1 MNISQIEKNL
11 IPDWLLEIIS
21 ETYEMLSK
29 EKVRVSKTEDIEDD
43 SVKVEIFPLKE
54 ASVTLLILNK
64 IATRLQNELSTQ
76 NDEHLNKI
84 IKDVVLGYPL
94 ILSTVAIAMSN
105 IELLEKSHEDEFKGI
120 SEEVKQVYKSEEEFF
135 WSIILKN
142 PQVIGLQKFSDEE
155 IEWLKKYQDEA
166 MQISKEII
174 SSLSGKEDL
183 PQDNLKHFIEKYIKD
198 INDPTR
204 LLLIAASIA
213 DAAYLL
219 ILLKMYPE
227 IFLEIREKI
236 KEIQDNQN

>member
-21 ETYEMLSK
+21 ETYETLGK
-29 EKVRVSKTEDIEDD
+29 EKVRVSKPDDIEDE
-43 SVKVEIFPLKE
+43 SLKVEIFPLKE

-76 NDEHLNKI
+76 DDEHLNKI

-94 ILSTVAIAMSN
+94 ILSAVAIAMSN
-105 IELLEKSHEDEFKGI
+105 IELLEKSHEEFKGI
-120 SEEVKQVYKSEEEFF
+120 SEEVKQVYRSEEEFF
-135 WSIILKN
+135 WGVILKN
-142 PQVIGLQKFSDEE
+142 PQVIGLQAFPEEE
-155 IEWLKKYQDEA
+155 IEWLRKYQDEA
-166 MQISKEII
+166 MQVSKEII
-174 SSLSGKEDL
+174 ASLSGKEDL
-183 PQDNLKHFIEKYIKD
+183 PQENLKNFIEKYIKD

-219 ILLKMYPE
+219 VLLKMYPE

-236 KEIQDNQN
+236 KEIRDSQN

>member
-21 ETYEMLSK
+21 ETYETLGK
-29 EKVRVSKTEDIEDD
+29 EKVRVSKPDDIEDE
-43 SVKVEIFPLKE
+43 SLKVEIFPLKE

-76 NDEHLNKI
+76 DDEHLNKI

-94 ILSTVAIAMSN
+94 ILSAVAIAMSN
-105 IELLEKSHEDEFKGI
+105 IELLEKSHEEFKGI
-120 SEEVKQVYKSEEEFF
+120 SEEVKQVYRSEEEFF
-135 WSIILKN
+135 WGVILKN
-142 PQVIGLQKFSDEE
+142 PQVIGLQAFPEEE
-155 IEWLKKYQDEA
+155 IEWLRKYQDEA
-166 MQISKEII
+166 MQVSKEII
-174 SSLSGKEDL
+174 ASLSGKEDL
-183 PQDNLKHFIEKYIKD
+183 PQENLKNFIEKYIKD

-236 KEIQDNQN
+236 KEIRDSQN